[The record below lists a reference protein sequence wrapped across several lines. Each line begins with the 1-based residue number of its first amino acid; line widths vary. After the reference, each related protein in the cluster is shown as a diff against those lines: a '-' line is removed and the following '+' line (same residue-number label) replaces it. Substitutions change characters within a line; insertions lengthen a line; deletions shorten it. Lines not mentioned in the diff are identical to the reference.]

1 MTVLPGTFPE
11 TWDDYVGQE
20 RTKQQLRVAAT
31 SSRLR
36 GGPMPP
42 QLLVGPPGVGKTALA
57 FLVAQ
62 DLGSDVF
69 VNSGRIK
76 AEQALLILTSMNDG
90 DVWVLEEMH
99 QLAKDA
105 AWLLHFLENGV
116 LLGPFGR
123 ADVPAVSVIGTTTNP
138 GAFGQDVLQ
147 RVRQLQLEP
156 YTDDEAAMIAM
167 TFAQKLLVKEGLPDI
182 DADTAAGVARAAR
195 NHPRTMRDYLTDMRD
210 LLLAGE
216 AGGGGSASGAA
227 NALSMV
233 LSWSGMSPDGLRAGE
248 VAYLRVLA
256 KEFMGAPVGGAQL
269 AERLSVSRSELAE
282 LERGLLDFGLIM
294 RSGQGRRLTPAGAVR
309 ANKLEVAA

>member
-1 MTVLPGTFPE
+1 VTILPGAFPE

-20 RTKQQLRVAAT
+20 RVKQQLRVAAT

-57 FLVAQ
+57 FLVAE
-62 DLGSDVF
+62 DLGTDVF
-69 VNSGRIK
+69 VNSGKIR

-99 QLAKDA
+99 QLAKESD
-105 AWLLHFLENGV
+105 WLLHFLENGV

-123 ADVPAVSVIGTTTNP
+123 ADVPAVSVIATTTNP

-182 DADTAAGVARAAR
+182 DAGTAAGVARAAR
-195 NHPRTMRDYLTDMRD
+195 NHPRTMRDFLTDMRD
-210 LLLAGE
+210 LLLSGE
-216 AGGGGSASGAA
+216 AGAA
-227 NALSMV
+227 AAALGMV

-269 AERLSVSRSELAE
+269 AERLSVSKSELAE